1 MDVQVGKEDVAVAE
15 ERALQLSTQLQRVKA
30 MEEAAR
36 DMAASMQQKAEML
49 ATTVQE
55 LERRALDSHEHA
67 QTLHGQLIAARQKVR
82 RLAAS
87 QRGAST
93 CEGELLLAK
102 HISKPKCT
110 V

>member
-1 MDVQVGKEDVAVAE
+1 MAE

-49 ATTVQE
+49 ATTVLE
-55 LERRALDSHEHA
+55 LEKRAQDSHEHA
-67 QTLHGQLIAARQKVR
+67 QSLHGQLVAARQKVR
-82 RLAAS
+82 PLSSRNGYPPLARRYA
-87 QRGAST
+87 
-93 CEGELLLAK
+93 
-102 HISKPKCT
+102 ISHLY